1 MEGVDKNRYVVIM
14 AGGIGT
20 RFWPMSRVPHPK
32 QFLDVLG
39 TGRTLLQMTFD
50 RALKV
55 CPKENIHIVTNARY
69 EGLVNEQLP
78 GLNADQIVLE
88 PEMRNTAPCIA
99 YAALRI
105 NAMNP
110 DAVMN
115 VASSDHLI
123 MDTAE
128 YTRVVSKAMDQAA
141 NSDKLITI
149 GINPSR
155 PDTGYGYLHVQEEEG
170 SGDVELKRVVEF
182 KEKPNFETAEQFLA
196 DGNYLWNAGIFIWS
210 VSTILNELRSG
221 LKEGVMDVLEAD
233 TSVYCTEREAEFIQG
248 VYGNCEN
255 ISIDFGVME
264 KAKTVYCIGSD
275 FGWSDLGTWGSLY
288 SYSEKNERGN
298 VIQGDNLMTY
308 DVDGSLI
315 NVPNDKLVVLHGL
328 KDMIVVEN
336 DNILLVCK
344 MEDEQKIKQI
354 VADVKAQKGTDY
366 V

>member
-1 MEGVDKNRYVVIM
+1 MEGKDRNRYVVIM

-39 TGRTLLQMTFD
+39 TGRTLLQMTFE
-50 RALKV
+50 RALNI

-69 EGLVNEQLP
+69 ADLVNEQLP
-78 GLNADQIVLE
+78 GLNADQVVLE

-105 NAMNP
+105 QAMNQN
-110 DAVMN
+110 AVMN

-128 YTRVVSKAMDQAA
+128 YTRVVSKGMDLAA
-141 NSDKLITI
+141 NSNKLITI

-155 PDTGYGYLHVQEEEG
+155 PDTGYGYLQVKEEDG
-170 SGDVELKRVVEF
+170 SGDAELKRVADF
-182 KEKPNFETAEQFLA
+182 KEKPNIETAERFLA

-210 VSTILNELRSG
+210 ISTILKELR
-221 LKEGVMDVLEAD
+221 LNLPGVMKVLDAD
-233 TSVYCTEREAEFIQG
+233 PTAYGTDRESDFIAG
-248 VYGNCEN
+248 SYKNCQN

-288 SYSEKNERGN
+288 SYSEKTDRGN
-298 VIQGDNLMTY
+298 VVQGDNLMTY
-308 DVDGSLI
+308 DVEGSLI
-315 NVPNDKLVVLHGL
+315 NVPKEKLVVLHGL

-336 DNILLVCK
+336 DDILLVCK

-354 VADVKAQKGTDY
+354 VADVKAQKGPDF